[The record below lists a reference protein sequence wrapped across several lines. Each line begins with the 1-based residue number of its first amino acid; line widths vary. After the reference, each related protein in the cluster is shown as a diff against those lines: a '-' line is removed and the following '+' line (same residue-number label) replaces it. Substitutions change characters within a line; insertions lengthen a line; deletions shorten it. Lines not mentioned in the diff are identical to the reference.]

1 MRDMKVAR
9 TTTAE
14 VEEKIKSGTLF
25 IQANRV
31 PLHQQESNGRRP
43 RPVPCVSDV
52 A

>member
-9 TTTAE
+9 TTTTE

-25 IQANRV
+25 MVNRV
-31 PLHQQESNGRRP
+31 PLHQQESNGHRP